1 MNVSFIVPI
10 AENVPVCRARN
21 LTQNSRYSSIWVAN
35 PLLIL
40 MFIDSGFWSP
50 HRTPVDGEILRP
62 ITDGS
67 IPMDT
72 NINKNKTSQ
81 LEGLLSPAD
90 VASLLQVSVA
100 TIHAWRHYGK
110 PCPPAIQIGG
120 LLRFR
125 SEDLQQWINEQNV
138 SKGAI

>member
-1 MNVSFIVPI
+1 
-10 AENVPVCRARN
+10 
-21 LTQNSRYSSIWVAN
+21 
-35 PLLIL
+35 
-40 MFIDSGFWSP
+40 
-50 HRTPVDGEILRP
+50 
-62 ITDGS
+62 
-67 IPMDT
+67 MDT
-72 NINKNKTSQ
+72 NIIKNKTSQ

-125 SEDLQQWINEQNV
+125 SEDLQQWINEQSV